1 MLIEYLFLQLYV
13 GSLLLCNRIWK
24 QSSFGNTTTQWIEPS
39 IISGLCMGCIPYI
52 LHLLFLPTSYI
63 RLSLLID
70 PYLSTGYN
78 TMIYHSIRRYYEI
91 VKKTPPNRNNK
102 VLNVFLLFDPSYVVL
117 LTNRILFIQI
127 TTYICSLCGIYSHT
141 IAVYNMLS
149 ILFVGY
155 IFYCKYTKQHDIIIK
170 LLTFQGFMYY
180 CIYDM
185 LYTPEWY
192 IRYNGVICI
201 LTYFY
206 IYYKWHKKCLVS
218 NNTHQGNTYPLWDMY
233 ISHIIVPYT
242 VFRGH
247 YNIQYY
253 FNPHLTN

>member
-1 MLIEYLFLQLYV
+1 MFIELLCLQAYI

-52 LHLLFLPTSYI
+52 LHLLFLPTSYL

-70 PYLSTGYN
+70 PYLSAGYN

-91 VKKTPPNRNNK
+91 VKKTPPNTHNK
-102 VLNVFLLFDPSYVVL
+102 VLQFFLLFDPTYVVL
-117 LTNRILFIQI
+117 LTNRTQLIQI
-127 TTYICSLCGIYSHT
+127 VTYICVVCKIQSQTIIIYN
-141 IAVYNMLS
+141 IVS
-149 ILFVGY
+149 IFFVGY
-155 IFYCKYTKQHDIIIK
+155 IFYCKYIQQHDTIIK

-180 CIYDM
+180 GIYDM
-185 LYTPEWY
+185 IYTPEWY
-192 IRYNGVICI
+192 IRYNSIICI
-201 LTYFY
+201 LLYFY
-206 IYYKWHKKCLVS
+206 IYYKWHKKHLLC
-218 NNTHQGNTYPLWDMY
+218 NDKYDRNTYPLRDMY
-233 ISHIIVPYT
+233 ISHIIIPYA

-253 FNPHLTN
+253 FNVHITN

>member
-1 MLIEYLFLQLYV
+1 M
-13 GSLLLCNRIWK
+13 LLCNRIWGK
-24 QSSFGNTTTQWIEPS
+24 SSIGNTTTQWIEPS

-52 LHLLFLPTSYI
+52 LHLLFLPESYI
-63 RLSLLID
+63 RPSLLID

-117 LTNRILFIQI
+117 LTNRTQFIQI
-127 TTYICSLCGIYSHT
+127 ITYICVLCKIQSQTIIIYN
-141 IAVYNMLS
+141 IVS

-155 IFYCKYTKQHDIIIK
+155 IFYCKYTKQHDTIIK

-180 CIYDM
+180 GIYDM
-185 LYTPEWY
+185 IYTPEWY
-192 IRYNGVICI
+192 LRYTSIICI
-201 LTYFY
+201 LLYFY
-206 IYYKWHKKCLVS
+206 IYYKWYKKCLL
-218 NNTHQGNTYPLWDMY
+218 HGDKHHGNTYPLRDMY
-233 ISHIIVPYT
+233 ISHIIIPYA